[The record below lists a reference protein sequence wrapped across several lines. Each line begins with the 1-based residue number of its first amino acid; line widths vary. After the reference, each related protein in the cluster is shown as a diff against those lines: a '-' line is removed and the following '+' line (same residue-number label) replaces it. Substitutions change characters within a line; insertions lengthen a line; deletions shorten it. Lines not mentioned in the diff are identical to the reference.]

1 MSSLVREY
9 DGSLQYKLKMRN
21 VCQRK
26 SFDTRTCTRPPGM
39 TTTFWP
45 GVEKHVSSYGCAGP
59 PQGAAENRTW
69 SHLLSYQPHR
79 ASHPKLQFE
88 MASYNEPE
96 YFARAEKSGHIIV
109 RGIEQI
115 LRLYSPLLRLS
126 QIPRSSTLKHTSPT
140 IEVTTKNIVS
150 KMTRV

>member
-21 VCQRK
+21 ACQRK

-45 GVEKHVSSYGCAGP
+45 GVEKHVRMCRAAAKGCGESDVVAP
-59 PQGAAENRTW
+59 
-69 SHLLSYQPHR
+69 LSYQPHR